1 MVFNVVL
8 YALIFAVIVAILVV
22 FFRFRKCNKAFRF
35 THATLHKRYFRELHK
50 SKELKEKIELD
61 QQSARALAD
70 SNFQIT
76 KALLLLCEG
85 LVEDT

>member
-1 MVFNVVL
+1 MVFNLIL
-8 YALIFAVIVAILVV
+8 YALILFVIGATMVV
-22 FFRFRKCNKAFRF
+22 FFRFRKYNKAFRF

-50 SKELKEKIELD
+50 SRELKEKLKLD
-61 QQSARALAD
+61 QQSARALAV